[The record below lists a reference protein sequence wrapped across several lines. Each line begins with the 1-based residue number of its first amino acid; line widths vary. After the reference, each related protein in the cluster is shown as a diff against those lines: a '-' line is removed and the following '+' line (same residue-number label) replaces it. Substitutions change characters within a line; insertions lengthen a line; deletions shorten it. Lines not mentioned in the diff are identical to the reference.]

1 MKQRPDSTWN
11 YNPQAPRAAARGPA
25 APEIKAQQRGS
36 VEIGSPVHR
45 QEHPG
50 GQGERGA
57 TDQRSE
63 GRYAGQG
70 SSGTV
75 KATLPPGASDTRGLF
90 ADPRSLASGNP
101 CLKRSLSL

>member
-1 MKQRPDSTWN
+1 MWN

-36 VEIGSPVHR
+36 VEIESPVHR
-45 QEHPG
+45 QDQPG

-57 TDQRSE
+57 AYQRSE
-63 GRYAGQG
+63 GRYAGHG

-75 KATLPPGASDTRGLF
+75 KGTLPPGASDARGLF
-90 ADPRSLASGNP
+90 ADPLAWPPGT
-101 CLKRSLSL
+101 RV